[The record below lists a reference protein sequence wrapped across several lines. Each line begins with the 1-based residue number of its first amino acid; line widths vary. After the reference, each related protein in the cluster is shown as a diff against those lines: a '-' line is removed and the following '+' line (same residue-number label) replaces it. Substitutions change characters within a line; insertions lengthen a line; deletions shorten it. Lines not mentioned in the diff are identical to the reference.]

1 MSSYLISIK
10 QVNLTVAF
18 SGLNLMS
25 DSAIFLVWFQKAAS
39 NEICLNHLKHEAKQI
54 GLTLLRNK
62 DKNTYIRAVVSL
74 LEINKGV
81 SIAAGVALDKVSQD
95 DVSVTQRS

>member
-1 MSSYLISIK
+1 MSSYLTSIQ
-10 QVNLTVAF
+10 QVNLTVVF

-25 DSAIFLVWFQKAAS
+25 GSAIFLVWFQKAAS

-74 LEINKGV
+74 LEINKV

>member
-1 MSSYLISIK
+1 MS
-10 QVNLTVAF
+10 
-18 SGLNLMS
+18 G
-25 DSAIFLVWFQKAAS
+25 SAIFLVWFQKAAS
-39 NEICLNHLKHEAKQI
+39 NVICLNHLKHEAKQI

-74 LEINKGV
+74 LEINKV